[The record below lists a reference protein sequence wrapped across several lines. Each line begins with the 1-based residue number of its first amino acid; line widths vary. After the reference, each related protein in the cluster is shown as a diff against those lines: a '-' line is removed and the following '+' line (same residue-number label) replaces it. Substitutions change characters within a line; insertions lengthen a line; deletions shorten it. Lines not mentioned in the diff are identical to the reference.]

1 MVKSSESCHHR
12 GRQKSSTWE
21 VICRVTGHHF
31 EQSVC
36 CSLPLS
42 SPPPARPAPDGLEVT
57 ARVSCPKAS
66 RQLCPLQVSLLIRE
80 SVTGLKSVCVCVCA
94 QVEVCVG
101 MCVIDIWASSMS
113 HTPQHHFEIRFVTCL
128 KPSFKQCKN
137 NKHSY
142 LWVKMEG
149 V

>member
-80 SVTGLKSVCVCVCA
+80 SVTGFKSVCVCVCTSRGVCGHVCNRYMSLFNVA
-94 QVEVCVG
+94 YPSTSLRDQVC
-101 MCVIDIWASSMS
+101 DI
-113 HTPQHHFEIRFVTCL
+113 
-128 KPSFKQCKN
+128 FKT
-137 NKHSY
+137 
-142 LWVKMEG
+142 LL
-149 V
+149 